1 MFPNLK
7 LVGEKPSSNRFVWLS
22 LPLPIFEAHFGLP
35 ELTGLSAA
43 PAFVGD
49 AYHG

>member
-1 MFPNLK
+1 MLSNSEKPA
-7 LVGEKPSSNRFVWLS
+7 GEKPAWNRFVWPP
-22 LPLPIFEAHFGLP
+22 LPLFEEHRGLP

-43 PAFVGD
+43 LAFVGD

>member
-7 LVGEKPSSNRFVWLS
+7 LVGEKPSRNRFVWLP
-22 LPLPIFEAHFGLP
+22 LPLPIFEAHLGLP
-35 ELTGLSAA
+35 KLTGLSAA
-43 PAFVGD
+43 SAFEGD

>member
-1 MFPNLK
+1 MFPNFK
-7 LVGEKPSSNRFVWLS
+7 LVGEKPFWSRFVWWP
-22 LPLPIFEAHFGLP
+22 LPLPIFEAHRGLP
-35 ELTGLSAA
+35 KLTGLSAA